1 MRLTLLLVALFG
13 LCVCLSFAEESVVE
27 DDHSELLDARHAIRG
42 KGKGRPKPAA
52 GGSKSTKV
60 TSKPTSKATVVSNK
74 ASKSAS
80 QVTTKNTAASVT
92 GSKTTSL
99 VATTSSSSTV
109 RSSSISSS
117 NSVASTPSSP
127 SSSSLSLAVSTSTAS
142 TSNAASTSSDSTP
155 ASGNFSPTSS
165 IPSASTTDPQYCA
178 PTISK
183 KNLLKTTICICP
195 DGIRASASKT
205 PNPPC
210 PYTTVPPLSAMLPMQ
225 DTDENSGESV
235 WGKAWEVAKPHA
247 GHVAGKA
254 GQFAVDRYGQPI
266 KDKFDHLIPV
276 KSQDVSAADLAQVDP
291 DQVEQA
297 EESEAAEVEHST
309 HENGRSGI
317 DDEQAG
323 VVQDGASVDGGAGN
337 VGHGDGV
344 DETATQGS
352 SQDVGQTGQE
362 NGSPSKNLG
371 HNDQM
376 ANANQQMDGASQQS
390 GATLDNMEGESPKDI
405 SGQGNRGNAAANR
418 DGIKGNQGKQTTAAQ
433 SSGAQSDATRQG
445 ITQDAGSD
453 EINNDPDPAPHNQPQ
468 SHIRPRRVASSL
480 AVSPSLNW
488 NGTSSSGGGV
498 SPSDS
503 VPSVPLGNSTTSG
516 ANGNDNPACP
526 VHGDV
531 SPDEMQGDD
540 NPDSALSIG
549 IQSEC
554 KQKRHILRLRTVSNC
569 SKTVISS
576 GSTFTSTMVCNEDVV
591 TARDE
596 ICDPSRSTAAT
607 GGSFATGSAAS
618 SGVGSA
624 FFPNGTV
631 ASDPIM
637 KTANAGSTANLGA
650 RNPRPRDGGP
660 FVVDKSYAGSGSNS
674 SVRSRMAGTA
684 YSGIGIHTALPA
696 INIDGQACSARLSS
710 NITVSNSSKLVG
722 NNSSIAS
729 VTGINSSSVAPLR
742 KEPIG
747 PISARDGPGSGR
759 QSHIRLLASHSTS
772 SALSQDSGGA
782 ETRSRPVHLGSAVL
796 GQRWAH
802 EFTDVPSTTQAAG
815 AEETGSVGSK
825 QLATDVE
832 DTGED
837 HPGITETAFGEEY
850 FDQEQPFELTNIR
863 YGNSTHLLQAS
874 SSRSVEIHQHNKRRN
889 SSAEMDAILKSN
901 ATAPSSPK
909 VSTSVSAATNGITS
923 DQTSELYNP
932 RLTSNAPVTSP
943 AAILP
948 LSTSSIQVSTVTVTA
963 DPWVWTTTL
972 GQNGD
977 EQTNGTVI
985 ACEVTTGINV
995 PITDAPRCVT
1005 TGDAR
1010 WAILSTP
1017 PPTPYV
1023 YVKAPVD
1030 SSAYVGNLTATALSS
1045 ALYSALSVACP
1056 DEECQP
1062 NATIPGIVYP
1072 GSHGDMKE
1080 GELAVTIHDG
1090 HLYTKD
1096 EGIRN
1101 LTFTLAAIL
1110 ANASSTEMCFDY
1122 SKAIGTR
1129 DPSPAPLVPPPP
1141 MVHPVKT
1148 EEVLLCNMA
1157 GLMLIEYYS
1166 GNRTDGPDT
1175 RLFLSF
1181 SFQNHE
1187 GGSDMTAEICE
1198 KVMLGMDIA
1207 GTLLACIPIIGP
1219 IINAV
1224 MKASKAACRMAE
1236 KVEETANKIDAAIS
1250 AGTEVVDNL
1259 LSLKSD
1265 LPLSLPAS

>member
-27 DDHSELLDARHAIRG
+27 DDVSEPLSARNAIRG
-42 KGKGRPKPAA
+42 KGKGKPKPAA
-52 GGSKSTKV
+52 GGSKSTRV

-74 ASKSAS
+74 ASKSAFR
-80 QVTTKNTAASVT
+80 VTTKSKAGSVT
-92 GSKTTSL
+92 GSKK
-99 VATTSSSSTV
+99 TTSSSSTI

-117 NSVASTPSSP
+117 NSVTSISSSPP
-127 SSSSLSLAVSTSTAS
+127 SSSSSFAVSTSTGS
-142 TSNAASTSSDSTP
+142 SSKGASTSSPSKP
-155 ASGNFSPTSS
+155 ASGSVSPTSL
-165 IPSASTTDPQYCA
+165 IASASTTDAQYCT
-178 PTISK
+178 PTISR

-225 DTDENSGESV
+225 NADENSGDGF

-266 KDKFDHLIPV
+266 KDKLNHLIPV
-276 KSQDVSAADLAQVDP
+276 KGQDVSAADLAQVDP
-291 DQVEQA
+291 MRMEQA

-309 HENGRSGI
+309 HENGQSGI
-317 DDEQAG
+317 DGGQAG
-323 VVQDGASVDGGAGN
+323 VVQGGAGVGGGAGN
-337 VGHGDGV
+337 VGNGNSV
-344 DETATQGS
+344 DYTATQGGS
-352 SQDVGQTGQE
+352 ENGGQAGQE
-362 NGSPSKNLG
+362 SGRPSRNLG
-371 HNDQM
+371 QNDQIG
-376 ANANQQMDGASQQS
+376 NASPQKDGASRQS
-390 GATLDNMEGESPKDI
+390 GAGLDNMEGESPNDT
-405 SGQGNRGNAAANR
+405 SGQGIRGNAAGNR
-418 DGIKGNQGKQTTAAQ
+418 DGTKGNQGKHIVAAQ
-433 SSGAQSDATRQG
+433 SSGAQSDANRQG
-445 ITQDAGSD
+445 ITQDARSD
-453 EINNDPDPAPHNQPQ
+453 EINNDPDPASHDQPE
-468 SHIRPRRVASSL
+468 SHVRPKRAASSM
-480 AVSPSLNW
+480 AASPSLNW
-488 NGTSSSGGGV
+488 NSTSSSGGGV
-498 SPSDS
+498 SPSGS
-503 VPSVPLGNSTTSG
+503 APSVPLGNRTTSDT
-516 ANGNDNPACP
+516 NGNDNPACP

-540 NPDSALSIG
+540 DPDSALPVG
-549 IQSEC
+549 IPSEC
-554 KQKRHILRLRTVSNC
+554 KHKRDILRVRTVSNC
-569 SKTVISS
+569 SPTVISS
-576 GSTFTSTMVCNEDVV
+576 GSTFTSTIVCNEDVV

-596 ICDPSRSTAAT
+596 ICDPSRPTAAS
-607 GGSFATGSAAS
+607 GGSFATGSAT
-618 SGVGSA
+618 GSA
-624 FFPNGTV
+624 GGSIFFPNGTGAFDRGSKTV
-631 ASDPIM
+631 NAAS
-637 KTANAGSTANLGA
+637 AANLGA

-660 FVVDKSYAGSGSNS
+660 FIVDKSYAGSGSNS
-674 SVRSRMAGTA
+674 S
-684 YSGIGIHTALPA
+684 
-696 INIDGQACSARLSS
+696 
-710 NITVSNSSKLVG
+710 
-722 NNSSIAS
+722 
-729 VTGINSSSVAPLR
+729 
-742 KEPIG
+742 
-747 PISARDGPGSGR
+747 
-759 QSHIRLLASHSTS
+759 
-772 SALSQDSGGA
+772 
-782 ETRSRPVHLGSAVL
+782 
-796 GQRWAH
+796 
-802 EFTDVPSTTQAAG
+802 AAG

-825 QLATDVE
+825 QLGTDVE
-832 DTGED
+832 NTRED
-837 HPGITETAFGEEY
+837 YPSITEAAFGEDV
-850 FDQEQPFELTNIR
+850 FDQERSFELTSIR
-863 YGNSTHLLQAS
+863 YGNSTHPLQAS
-874 SSRSVEIHQHNKRRN
+874 SSRSVEIHQYDERRN
-889 SSAEMDAILKSN
+889 SSAEINAILKSS
-901 ATAPSSPK
+901 ATAPSSPN
-909 VSTSVSAATNGITS
+909 VSSTVSATTNSNTS
-923 DQTSELYNP
+923 GQTSELYNP

-943 AAILP
+943 TATLP

-977 EQTNGTVI
+977 EK
-985 ACEVTTGINV
+985 IN
-995 PITDAPRCVT
+995 
-1005 TGDAR
+1005 GDAQ

-1062 NATIPGIVYP
+1062 NATIPEIMYP

-1080 GELAVTIHDG
+1080 GELVITIHDG

-1101 LTFTLAAIL
+1101 LTFTLAAML

-1122 SKAIGTR
+1122 SRAIGNR
-1129 DPSPAPLVPPPP
+1129 DPGPAPLVPPPP
-1141 MVHPVKT
+1141 MVRPLKT
-1148 EEVLLCNMA
+1148 EEILLCNMA

-1181 SFQNHE
+1181 SFRDHE

-1259 LSLKSD
+1259 LWLKSD
-1265 LPLSLPAS
+1265 LPLSLPAK

>member
-13 LCVCLSFAEESVVE
+13 LCVYLSFAEESVVE
-27 DDHSELLDARHAIRG
+27 DDRSELLDARNAILG
-42 KGKGRPKPAA
+42 KGKEKPKPAA

-60 TSKPTSKATVVSNK
+60 TSKPTAKATVVSNK

-80 QVTTKNTAASVT
+80 QVTTKSSAGSVT
-92 GSKTTSL
+92 GSKTT
-99 VATTSSSSTV
+99 TSSSNTI

-117 NSVASTPSSP
+117 NSLASTSSSPPPSSP
-127 SSSSLSLAVSTSTAS
+127 SFAVSTSTAS
-142 TSNAASTSSDSTP
+142 TSNAASTSSPSNP
-155 ASGNFSPTSS
+155 ASGIVSPTSS
-165 IPSASTTDPQYCA
+165 ITSASTTDAQYCT
-178 PTISK
+178 PTISR

-195 DGIRASASKT
+195 NGIRASASKT

-225 DTDENSGESV
+225 DTAENSGESF
-235 WGKAWEVAKPHA
+235 WSKAWEVAKPHA

-254 GQFAVDRYGQPI
+254 GQFAVDGYGQPI
-266 KDKFDHLIPV
+266 KDKFSHLIPL
-276 KSQDVSAADLAQVDP
+276 KGQDVSAADLTQVDP
-291 DQVEQA
+291 VQMEQT
-297 EESEAAEVEHST
+297 EGSEAAEVEHST
-309 HENGRSGI
+309 HENGQSGVA
-317 DDEQAG
+317 DGQAG
-323 VVQDGASVDGGAGN
+323 VVQGGAGVDGGAGN
-337 VGHGDGV
+337 VGHDNGV
-344 DETATQGS
+344 DDTATQGS
-352 SQDVGQTGQE
+352 SQSAGQVGQE
-362 NGSPSKNLG
+362 SGSPSRNLG

-376 ANANQQMDGASQQS
+376 ANANQDKDGASQQS
-390 GATLDNMEGESPKDI
+390 GAAIDNMQGESPNDI
-405 SGQGNRGNAAANR
+405 SSQGNRGDAPGNR
-418 DGIKGNQGKQTTAAQ
+418 AGTRGNQGRQTAAAQ

-540 NPDSALSIG
+540 DPDSALSVG
-549 IQSEC
+549 VSSEC
-554 KQKRHILRLRTVSNC
+554 KQKRDILRVRTVSNC
-569 SKTVISS
+569 SPTVISS
-576 GSTFTSTMVCNEDVV
+576 GSTFTSTIVCNEDVV

-596 ICDPSRSTAAT
+596 ICDPSHSTSVS
-607 GGSFATGSAAS
+607 GGSFATGSAAGS
-618 SGVGSA
+618 EVGSA
-624 FFPNGTV
+624 FFSNGTV

-660 FVVDKSYAGSGSNS
+660 FIVDKSYAGSGSNS

-710 NITVSNSSKLVG
+710 NITVSNSSKPVG

-729 VTGINSSSVAPLR
+729 VTGVISSSLPPLR
-742 KEPIG
+742 KGPIG
-747 PISARDGPGSGR
+747 PISARDEPGTGS
-759 QSHIRLLASHSTS
+759 QSHIRLLVSHSTS
-772 SALSQDSGGA
+772 SALSQDSGGT
-782 ETRSRPVHLGSAVL
+782 ETISRPVHLGSAVL

-802 EFTDVPSTTQAAG
+802 EFADVPSTTQAAG
-815 AEETGSVGSK
+815 AEETRSVGSK

-837 HPGITETAFGEEY
+837 HPSIMETAFGKEY
-850 FDQEQPFELTNIR
+850 FDQDPN
-863 YGNSTHLLQAS
+863 
-874 SSRSVEIHQHNKRRN
+874 
-889 SSAEMDAILKSN
+889 
-901 ATAPSSPK
+901 
-909 VSTSVSAATNGITS
+909 VSTFVSATTNSNTTG
-923 DQTSELYNP
+923 QTSELYNP

-943 AAILP
+943 TAILP
-948 LSTSSIQVSTVTVTA
+948 SSTSSSQVSTVTVTA

-977 EQTNGTVI
+977 EEINGTVI
-985 ACEVTTGINV
+985 ACEATTGINV
-995 PITDAPRCVT
+995 PITNAPRCVT

-1017 PPTPYV
+1017 SPTPYV

-1072 GSHGDMKE
+1072 GSHDSMKE
-1080 GELAVTIHDG
+1080 GELVITIHDG

-1096 EGIRN
+1096 EAVRS
-1101 LTFTLAAIL
+1101 LTFTLAAML

-1129 DPSPAPLVPPPP
+1129 DPGPAPLVPPPP

-1181 SFQNHE
+1181 SFQDHE

-1236 KVEETANKIDAAIS
+1236 KVEETADKIDAAIS
-1250 AGTEVVDNL
+1250 AGTEAVDNL

-1265 LPLSLPAS
+1265 LPLSLPAN

>member
-13 LCVCLSFAEESVVE
+13 LCVYLSFAEESVVE
-27 DDHSELLDARHAIRG
+27 DDRSELLDARNAILG
-42 KGKGRPKPAA
+42 KGKEKPKPAA

-60 TSKPTSKATVVSNK
+60 TSKPTAKATVVSNK

-80 QVTTKNTAASVT
+80 QVTTKSSAGSVT
-92 GSKTTSL
+92 GSKTT
-99 VATTSSSSTV
+99 TSSSNTI

-117 NSVASTPSSP
+117 NSLASTSSSPPPSSP
-127 SSSSLSLAVSTSTAS
+127 SFAVSTSTAS
-142 TSNAASTSSDSTP
+142 TSNAASTSSPSNP
-155 ASGNFSPTSS
+155 ASGIVSPTSS
-165 IPSASTTDPQYCA
+165 ITSASTTDAQYCT
-178 PTISK
+178 PTISR

-195 DGIRASASKT
+195 NGIRASASKT

-225 DTDENSGESV
+225 DTAEISGESF
-235 WGKAWEVAKPHA
+235 WSKAWEVAKPHA

-254 GQFAVDRYGQPI
+254 GQFAVDGYGQPI
-266 KDKFDHLIPV
+266 KDKFSHLIPL
-276 KSQDVSAADLAQVDP
+276 KGQDVSAADLTQVDP
-291 DQVEQA
+291 VQMEQT
-297 EESEAAEVEHST
+297 EGSEAAEVEHST
-309 HENGRSGI
+309 HENGQSGVA
-317 DDEQAG
+317 DGQAG
-323 VVQDGASVDGGAGN
+323 VVQGGAGVDGGAGN
-337 VGHGDGV
+337 VGHDNGV
-344 DETATQGS
+344 DDTATQGS
-352 SQDVGQTGQE
+352 SQSAGQVGQE
-362 NGSPSKNLG
+362 SGSPSRNLG

-376 ANANQQMDGASQQS
+376 ANANQDKDGASQQS
-390 GATLDNMEGESPKDI
+390 GAAIDNMQGESPKDI

-418 DGIKGNQGKQTTAAQ
+418 DGTKGNQGKQTAAAQ
-433 SSGAQSDATRQG
+433 SSGAQSDAIQQG
-445 ITQDAGSD
+445 VTQDAASD
-453 EINNDPDPAPHNQPQ
+453 DINNDPDPGPNNQPE
-468 SHIRPRRVASSL
+468 SHIRSKRVASSKT
-480 AVSPSLNW
+480 ASPSLDW

-498 SPSDS
+498 SPSGS
-503 VPSVPLGNSTTSG
+503 APSVPLGNGTTSDT
-516 ANGNDNPACP
+516 NGNDNPACP

-540 NPDSALSIG
+540 NPDSALSTG

-554 KQKRHILRLRTVSNC
+554 KQKRDILRVRTVSNC
-569 SKTVISS
+569 SPTVISS
-576 GSTFTSTMVCNEDVV
+576 GSTFTSTIVCNEDVV

-596 ICDPSRSTAAT
+596 ICDPSHSTSVS
-607 GGSFATGSAAS
+607 GGSFATGSAAGS
-618 SGVGSA
+618 EVGSA
-624 FFPNGTV
+624 FFSNGTV

-660 FVVDKSYAGSGSNS
+660 FIVDK
-674 SVRSRMAGTA
+674 
-684 YSGIGIHTALPA
+684 
-696 INIDGQACSARLSS
+696 
-710 NITVSNSSKLVG
+710 
-722 NNSSIAS
+722 S
-729 VTGINSSSVAPLR
+729 VTGINSSSMPPLR
-742 KEPIG
+742 KGPIG
-747 PISARDGPGSGR
+747 PISARDEPGSGI
-759 QSHIRLLASHSTS
+759 QSHIRLMVSHSTS
-772 SALSQDSGGA
+772 SALSQDRGGT
-782 ETRSRPVHLGSAVL
+782 ETRPRPVHLGSAEL
-796 GQRWAH
+796 GQRWTH
-802 EFTDVPSTTQAAG
+802 EFADVPPLTQVSSAG
-815 AEETGSVGSK
+815 ETGSVGSK

-837 HPGITETAFGEEY
+837 HPGITEAAFGEKY
-850 FDQEQPFELTNIR
+850 FDQELSFELSNIR
-863 YGNSTHLLQAS
+863 YGNSTHPLQAS
-874 SSRSVEIHQHNKRRN
+874 SSRSVELHQYDKRRN

-901 ATAPSSPK
+901 ATAPSSPN
-909 VSTSVSAATNGITS
+909 VSTSVSPATNSITS

-948 LSTSSIQVSTVTVTA
+948 LSTSSIQVSTVT
-963 DPWVWTTTL
+963 
-972 GQNGD
+972 
-977 EQTNGTVI
+977 
-985 ACEVTTGINV
+985 
-995 PITDAPRCVT
+995 CVT

-1101 LTFTLAAIL
+1101 LTFTLAAML

-1181 SFQNHE
+1181 GFQDHE

-1250 AGTEVVDNL
+1250 AGTEAVDNL

-1265 LPLSLPAS
+1265 LPLSLPAN

>member
-1 MRLTLLLVALFG
+1 MRLTPLLVALFG

-27 DDHSELLDARHAIRG
+27 DDVSQPLDARNAILG
-42 KGKGRPKPAA
+42 KGKGKPKPAV
-52 GGSKSTKV
+52 GGSKSTKA
-60 TSKPTSKATVVSNK
+60 TSKPTSKAAVVSNK
-74 ASKSAS
+74 ASKSAF
-80 QVTTKNTAASVT
+80 QVTTKGSAANVT

-99 VATTSSSSTV
+99 VATTSWSSTG
-109 RSSSISSS
+109 RSSSISSGS
-117 NSVASTPSSP
+117 SVAST
-127 SSSSLSLAVSTSTAS
+127 SSSLISSSLAVSTSTAS
-142 TSNAASTSSDSTP
+142 TSKGASTSSPSNP
-155 ASGNFSPTSS
+155 ASGSVSPTSS
-165 IPSASTTDPQYCA
+165 ITSASTTNVQYCT

-205 PNPPC
+205 LNPPC

-225 DTDENSGESV
+225 DTDANSGDSF
-235 WGKAWEVAKPHA
+235 WGKAWGVAKPHA

-276 KSQDVSAADLAQVDP
+276 KGQDVSAADLAQVDP
-291 DQVEQA
+291 VQMEQA

-309 HENGRSGI
+309 HENGRSGV
-317 DDEQAG
+317 DDGQAG
-323 VVQDGASVDGGAGN
+323 VVQGGASVDGGAVK

-344 DETATQGS
+344 DDTATQAS
-352 SQDVGQTGQE
+352 SQDVGQAGQE
-362 NGSPSKNLG
+362 NGSPSRNLG
-371 HNDQM
+371 HNDEMGNTSPQR
-376 ANANQQMDGASQQS
+376 DGASHQS
-390 GATLDNMEGESPKDI
+390 GAGLDNMEGESPNDTP
-405 SGQGNRGNAAANR
+405 GQGNRGNAAGNR
-418 DGIKGNQGKQTTAAQ
+418 AGTRGNQGEQNPAAQ
-433 SSGAQSDATRQG
+433 SGDAQSEATQQG
-445 ITQDAGSD
+445 VTQDAGSD
-453 EINNDPDPAPHNQPQ
+453 DINNDPDPGPNNQPEF
-468 SHIRPRRVASSL
+468 HIRPRRVASSM

-498 SPSDS
+498 SPSGS
-503 VPSVPLGNSTTSG
+503 APWVPLGNGTTSDT
-516 ANGNDNPACP
+516 NGNDNPACP

-540 NPDSALSIG
+540 DPDSALSVG

-554 KQKRHILRLRTVSNC
+554 KQKRDILRVRTVSTC
-569 SKTVISS
+569 SPTVISS
-576 GSTFTSTMVCNEDVV
+576 GSTFTSTIVCNEDVV

-596 ICDPSRSTAAT
+596 ICDPSRSTAAI
-607 GGSFATGSAAS
+607 GGSFATGSAT
-618 SGVGSA
+618 GSA
-624 FFPNGTV
+624 GGSIFFPNGT
-631 ASDPIM
+631 ATSDPIM
-637 KTANAGSTANLGA
+637 ETANASLAANHGA
-650 RNPRPRDGGP
+650 RKPRPRDGGP
-660 FVVDKSYAGSGSNS
+660 FIVDKSYAGSGSNS
-674 SVRSRMAGTA
+674 SIPVRTIQALRRQLLGRDISIRNDLLNSQTYVMGTQL
-684 YSGIGIHTALPA
+684 IL
-696 INIDGQACSARLSS
+696 
-710 NITVSNSSKLVG
+710 SKLLAPG
-722 NNSSIAS
+722 ALRFI
-729 VTGINSSSVAPLR
+729 TSSSTNM
-742 KEPIG
+742 
-747 PISARDGPGSGR
+747 
-759 QSHIRLLASHSTS
+759 ST
-772 SALSQDSGGA
+772 
-782 ETRSRPVHLGSAVL
+782 
-796 GQRWAH
+796 
-802 EFTDVPSTTQAAG
+802 F
-815 AEETGSVGSK
+815 
-825 QLATDVE
+825 
-832 DTGED
+832 
-837 HPGITETAFGEEY
+837 
-850 FDQEQPFELTNIR
+850 
-863 YGNSTHLLQAS
+863 
-874 SSRSVEIHQHNKRRN
+874 
-889 SSAEMDAILKSN
+889 
-901 ATAPSSPK
+901 
-909 VSTSVSAATNGITS
+909 VSATTNSNTS
-923 DQTSELYNP
+923 GQTSELKNP

-943 AAILP
+943 TAILP

-977 EQTNGTVI
+977 EEINGTVI
-985 ACEVTTGINV
+985 ACEATTGINV

-1030 SSAYVGNLTATALSS
+1030 SSAYVGNLTATALLS
-1045 ALYSALSVACP
+1045 ALYSALNIACP

-1072 GSHGDMKE
+1072 GSHDSMKE
-1080 GELAVTIHDG
+1080 GELVITIHDG

-1096 EGIRN
+1096 EGVQN
-1101 LTFTLAAIL
+1101 LTFTLAAML
-1110 ANASSTEMCFDY
+1110 ANASSTEMCFN
-1122 SKAIGTR
+1122 GTVTAGST
-1129 DPSPAPLVPPPP
+1129 DNNLPAVAPGVVIPYVPLA
-1141 MVHPVKT
+1141 
-1148 EEVLLCNMA
+1148 EEDVLLCNMA

-1181 SFQNHE
+1181 SFQDHE

-1259 LSLKSD
+1259 LWLKSD
-1265 LPLSLPAS
+1265 LPLSLPAK

>member
-1 MRLTLLLVALFG
+1 MRLTPLLVALFG

-27 DDHSELLDARHAIRG
+27 DDVSQPLDARNAILG
-42 KGKGRPKPAA
+42 KGKGKPKPAV
-52 GGSKSTKV
+52 GGSKSTKA
-60 TSKPTSKATVVSNK
+60 TSKPTSKAAVVSNK
-74 ASKSAS
+74 ASKSAF
-80 QVTTKNTAASVT
+80 QVTTKGSAASVT

-99 VATTSSSSTV
+99 VATTSSSSTA
-109 RSSSISSS
+109 RSSSISSK
-117 NSVASTPSSP
+117 NSMSSP
-127 SSSSLSLAVSTSTAS
+127 SSSLASVSLAVSSSTAS
-142 TSNAASTSSDSTP
+142 TSKRASTSSHSTL
-155 ASGNFSPTSS
+155 ASGSVSPTSS
-165 IPSASTTDPQYCA
+165 ITSASTTDPQYCT

-183 KNLLKTTICICP
+183 KNLLKTTICMCP
-195 DGIRASASKT
+195 EGIRASASKT

-225 DTDENSGESV
+225 DTDANSGDSF

-254 GQFAVDRYGQPI
+254 GRFAVDRYGQPI

-276 KSQDVSAADLAQVDP
+276 KGQDVSAADLAQVDSV
-291 DQVEQA
+291 QMEQA
-297 EESEAAEVEHST
+297 EESEAVEVEHST
-309 HENGRSGI
+309 HENGRSGV
-317 DDEQAG
+317 DDGQAG
-323 VVQDGASVDGGAGN
+323 VVQGGAGVDGGAGN
-337 VGHGDGV
+337 VGHGNGV
-344 DETATQGS
+344 DDTATQAS
-352 SQDVGQTGQE
+352 SQDVGQAGQE
-362 NGSPSKNLG
+362 NGSPSRNLG
-371 HNDQM
+371 HNDEMGNTSPQR
-376 ANANQQMDGASQQS
+376 DGASHQS
-390 GATLDNMEGESPKDI
+390 GAGLDNMEGESPNDTP
-405 SGQGNRGNAAANR
+405 GQGNRGNAAGNR
-418 DGIKGNQGKQTTAAQ
+418 AGTRGNQGEQNPAAQ
-433 SSGAQSDATRQG
+433 SGDAQSEATQQG
-445 ITQDAGSD
+445 VTQDAGSD
-453 EINNDPDPAPHNQPQ
+453 DINNDPDSASHNQPEF
-468 SHIRPRRVASSL
+468 HIRSKRVASRM

-498 SPSDS
+498 SPSGS
-503 VPSVPLGNSTTSG
+503 APSVPLGNGTTSDT
-516 ANGNDNPACP
+516 NGNDNPACP

-540 NPDSALSIG
+540 DPDSALPVG
-549 IQSEC
+549 IPSEC

-569 SKTVISS
+569 SPTVISS
-576 GSTFTSTMVCNEDVV
+576 GSTFTSTIVCNEDVV

-596 ICDPSRSTAAT
+596 ICDPSRSTSVS
-607 GGSFATGSAAS
+607 GGSFAAGSAAGS
-618 SGVGSA
+618 EVGSA
-624 FFPNGTV
+624 FFPNGT
-631 ASDPIM
+631 ATSDPIM
-637 KTANAGSTANLGA
+637 QTANAGSTANLGA

-684 YSGIGIHTALPA
+684 YSGIGTDTALPT
-696 INIDGQACSARLSS
+696 IN
-710 NITVSNSSKLVG
+710 K
-722 NNSSIAS
+722 
-729 VTGINSSSVAPLR
+729 
-742 KEPIG
+742 
-747 PISARDGPGSGR
+747 
-759 QSHIRLLASHSTS
+759 
-772 SALSQDSGGA
+772 
-782 ETRSRPVHLGSAVL
+782 
-796 GQRWAH
+796 
-802 EFTDVPSTTQAAG
+802 
-815 AEETGSVGSK
+815 SVGSK
-825 QLATDVE
+825 QLAPDVE
-832 DTGED
+832 DTGEY
-837 HPGITETAFGEEY
+837 HPGITETTFGEEY
-850 FDQEQPFELTNIR
+850 SDQD
-863 YGNSTHLLQAS
+863 
-874 SSRSVEIHQHNKRRN
+874 SRSVEIHQYDKRRF

-901 ATAPSSPK
+901 ATAPSSPN
-909 VSTSVSAATNGITS
+909 VSTTVSAATNGITS
-923 DQTSELYNP
+923 DQNSELYNP
-932 RLTSNAPVTSP
+932 RLTRNAPVTSP
-943 AAILP
+943 TATLP
-948 LSTSSIQVSTVTVTA
+948 LSTSSIQVSTVTTTA

-1017 PPTPYV
+1017 YPTPYV

-1045 ALYSALSVACP
+1045 ALYSALSIACP
-1056 DEECQP
+1056 EEECQP

-1080 GELAVTIHDG
+1080 GDLVITIHDG

-1096 EGIRN
+1096 EGVRN
-1101 LTFTLAAIL
+1101 LTFTLAAML

-1129 DPSPAPLVPPPP
+1129 DPGPAPLVPPPP

-1181 SFQNHE
+1181 SFQDHE

-1236 KVEETANKIDAAIS
+1236 KVEETADKMDAAIS

>member
-42 KGKGRPKPAA
+42 KGKGRPKPAV
-52 GGSKSTKV
+52 GGFKSTKV

-80 QVTTKNTAASVT
+80 QVRTKGSAASVT

-99 VATTSSSSTV
+99 VATTSSSSTG
-109 RSSSISSS
+109 RSSSISSGS
-117 NSVASTPSSP
+117 SVAST
-127 SSSSLSLAVSTSTAS
+127 SSSLASSPLAVPPSAGS
-142 TSNAASTSSDSTP
+142 TSNAASTSSVSIP
-155 ASGNFSPTSS
+155 ASGSVSPTSS
-165 IPSASTTDPQYCA
+165 ITSASTTDPQYCT
-178 PTISK
+178 PTISR
-183 KNLLKTTICICP
+183 KNLLKSTICMCP

-266 KDKFDHLIPV
+266 KDKFSHLIPV

-291 DQVEQA
+291 VQMEHA

-309 HENGRSGI
+309 HENGQSGV
-317 DDEQAG
+317 DDGQAG

-337 VGHGDGV
+337 VGHDNGV
-344 DETATQGS
+344 DYTATQGS
-352 SQDVGQTGQE
+352 SENGAQAEQE
-362 NGSPSKNLG
+362 NGSPSRNLG
-371 HNDQM
+371 QNDQM
-376 ANANQQMDGASQQS
+376 ANANQQMDGASQQN
-390 GATLDNMEGESPKDI
+390 GATLDNMQGESLNDI
-405 SGQGNRGNAAANR
+405 SSQGNRGDAPGNRAGTRGSQGRQNAAA
-418 DGIKGNQGKQTTAAQ
+418 Q
-433 SSGAQSDATRQG
+433 SGGVQSDAIQRG
-445 ITQDAGSD
+445 VIQDAGSD
-453 EINNDPDPAPHNQPQ
+453 EINNDPDLAPHNQPEF
-468 SHIRPRRVASSL
+468 HVRPKRVASSM
-480 AVSPSLNW
+480 AVSPSLTW
-488 NGTSSSGGGV
+488 NGPSSSGGGV
-498 SPSDS
+498 SPSGS
-503 VPSVPLGNSTTSG
+503 APSVPLGNGTTSDT
-516 ANGNDNPACP
+516 NGNDNPACP

-540 NPDSALSIG
+540 DPDSALSVG
-549 IQSEC
+549 VSSEC
-554 KQKRHILRLRTVSNC
+554 KQKRDILRVRTVSNC
-569 SKTVISS
+569 SPTVISS
-576 GSTFTSTMVCNEDVV
+576 GSTFTSTIVCNEDVV

-596 ICDPSRSTAAT
+596 ICDPSHSTSVS
-607 GGSFATGSAAS
+607 GGSFATGSAAGS
-618 SGVGSA
+618 EVGSA
-624 FFPNGTV
+624 FFSNGTV

-660 FVVDKSYAGSGSNS
+660 FIVDKSYAGSGSNS

-684 YSGIGIHTALPA
+684 YSGIGTDTALPT
-696 INIDGQACSARLSS
+696 INIDGPACSARLWS
-710 NITVSNSSKLVG
+710 NITVSNSSKPVG

-729 VTGINSSSVAPLR
+729 VTGVISSSLPPLR
-742 KEPIG
+742 NGPIG
-747 PISARDGPGSGR
+747 PISARDEPGTGS
-759 QSHIRLLASHSTS
+759 QSHIRLLVSHSTS
-772 SALSQDSGGA
+772 SALSQDSGGT
-782 ETRSRPVHLGSAVL
+782 ETISRPVHLGSAVL

-802 EFTDVPSTTQAAG
+802 EFADVPSTTQAAG
-815 AEETGSVGSK
+815 AEETRSVGSK

-837 HPGITETAFGEEY
+837 HPSIMETAFGKEY
-850 FDQEQPFELTNIR
+850 FDQDPN
-863 YGNSTHLLQAS
+863 
-874 SSRSVEIHQHNKRRN
+874 
-889 SSAEMDAILKSN
+889 
-901 ATAPSSPK
+901 
-909 VSTSVSAATNGITS
+909 VSTFVSATTNSNTTG
-923 DQTSELYNP
+923 QTSELYNP

-943 AAILP
+943 TAILP
-948 LSTSSIQVSTVTVTA
+948 SSTSSSQVSTVTVTA

-977 EQTNGTVI
+977 EEINGTVI
-985 ACEVTTGINV
+985 ACEATTGINV
-995 PITDAPRCVT
+995 PITNAPRCVT

-1017 PPTPYV
+1017 SPTPYV

-1072 GSHGDMKE
+1072 GSHDSMKE
-1080 GELAVTIHDG
+1080 GELVITIHDG

-1096 EGIRN
+1096 EGVRS
-1101 LTFTLAAIL
+1101 LTFTLAAML
-1110 ANASSTEMCFDY
+1110 ANASSMEMCFDY

-1129 DPSPAPLVPPPP
+1129 DPGPAPLVPPPP

-1181 SFQNHE
+1181 SFQDHE

-1236 KVEETANKIDAAIS
+1236 KVEETADKIDAAIS
-1250 AGTEVVDNL
+1250 AGTEAVDNL

-1265 LPLSLPAS
+1265 LPLSLPAN